1 MPYIFPRRRL
11 KDGDILDPVDL
22 NDDVIPVVEV
32 YAGGLNEHSFVAG
45 GAHGLS
51 TLIDGSIATNA
62 YYSFYEESRVINPHF
77 GSAAPFGMADRTDIL
92 STDKIPNDAGWYALP
107 LNDAGDTEVVVN
119 KGNSVLLV
127 ETTVQYGISD
137 EKFRRSNYTAAGV
150 LVPLTG
156 RYLQGKGQGARVQ
169 FALRLDGAV
178 VPWTIT
184 GHADTYHTSPRGE
197 KPAVAYKISSA
208 DELLANAPGPRVS
221 RDSDLGMLGPS
232 YFALR
237 ISALLSLTAGRH
249 QIELVARRLPLV
261 SQTNTFSSNDT
272 VQVYTRRMFVMATPQ
287 VPRSASAVATLD
299 AAPFDSESL
308 LSQARLDGSISV
320 ARNSLNAVEE
330 GALAR
335 GALRGVALP
344 PAYLA
349 AAMGAVAT
357 PTSTSFQSVFPGWN
371 NLTNFDPGGVG
382 TGWYPMATPAVVVP
396 TLAGAG
402 QTAKILVL
410 ANVHVEK
417 IDRYPN
423 AGVEEDIIGM
433 LGISMTINAGAK
445 TMLQESLVWFNSTQ
459 NGGGKTYPTNLG
471 GGIGDVYTRDNLDIA
486 LMAVVDIS
494 ATATYT
500 FEVHGCLVPT
510 VLQSA
515 ASNVTGLFPSMH
527 VMVTKNQNISAIVL
541 RN

>member
-77 GSAAPFGMADRTDIL
+77 GSAVPFGMANRTDIL

-107 LNDAGDTEVVVN
+107 LNDAGDTEIAVN

-127 ETTVQYGISD
+127 ETTVQYGVSD
-137 EKFRRSNYTAAGV
+137 EVFPRALYFAGF
-150 LVPLTG
+150 P
-156 RYLQGKGQGARVQ
+156 YLSGGTYPGGHRGARVQ

-208 DELLANAPGPRVS
+208 DELLANAPGPRIS
-221 RDSDLGMLGPS
+221 RDSDLGMLGPF

-249 QIELVARRLPLV
+249 QIELVARRLPLS
-261 SQTNTFSSNDT
+261 SQTSTFNSDDT
-272 VQVYTRRMFVMATPQ
+272 IQVYTRRMFVMATPQ
-287 VPRSASAVATLD
+287 VPRSASTVATLD

-349 AAMGAVAT
+349 AAMGTVAT

-371 NLTNFDPGGVG
+371 NLTNFDPGGAG
-382 TGWYPMATPAVVVP
+382 TGWHPLGTPAVVVP

-417 IDRYPN
+417 LERYPN
-423 AGVEEDIIGM
+423 VGQAEDIIGM
-433 LGISMTINAGAK
+433 LGISMTIDAGAK

-459 NGGGKTYPTNLG
+459 NGDGVANGS
-471 GGIGDVYTRDNLDIA
+471 IGDVYTRDNLDIA
-486 LMAVVDIS
+486 LMAVVNIS

-510 VLQSA
+510 VIDS
-515 ASNVTGLFPSMH
+515 STGATLAPAIHIMA
-527 VMVTKNQNISAIVL
+527 TKNQNISAIVL